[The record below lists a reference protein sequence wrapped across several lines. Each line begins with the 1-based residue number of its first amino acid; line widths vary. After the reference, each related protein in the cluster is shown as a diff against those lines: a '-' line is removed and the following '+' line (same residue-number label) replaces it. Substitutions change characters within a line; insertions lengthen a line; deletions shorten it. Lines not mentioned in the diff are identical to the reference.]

1 MNKVTV
7 LIGKTENNYSAMV
20 EGLDGFVCAADTFN
34 ELKMEV
40 EEGVRFHIEGMVM
53 DGDLIPIAFKK
64 GYEFT
69 YKWSTESLL
78 NYYQGIFTKSALE
91 RLTGINQKQLW
102 HYAHGQKEPRPG
114 TRRKISEALHRL
126 GEELLLVNL

>member
-1 MNKVTV
+1 
-7 LIGKTENNYSAMV
+7 MV
-20 EGLDGFVCAADTFN
+20 EDLDGFVCTADTFN
-34 ELKMEV
+34 ELKVEV
-40 EEGVRFHIEGMVM
+40 EEGVRFHIEGMIM
-53 DGDLIPIAFKK
+53 DGDPIPVAFKK

-102 HYAHGQKEPRPG
+102 HYAHGQKEPRPV
-114 TRRKISEALHRL
+114 TRQKISDALHRL